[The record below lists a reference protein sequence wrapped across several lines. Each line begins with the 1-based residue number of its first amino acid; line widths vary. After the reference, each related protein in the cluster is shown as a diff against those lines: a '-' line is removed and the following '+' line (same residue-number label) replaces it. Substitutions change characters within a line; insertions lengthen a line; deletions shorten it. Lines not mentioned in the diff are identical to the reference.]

1 MLMKSKVIYS
11 TFSTVLTLILDGVL
25 IFACCASAGEKPLF
39 FILLACLLI
48 MLISALLYAPFAIKA
63 DSSSVIMSSLLKSRK
78 IRIRDIESI
87 ELFQPTMGAIRVF
100 GSGGYMGYW
109 GIFRESDIG
118 RYQAFY
124 GKASDCFL
132 IHMKNG
138 DKYLLGC
145 ANPSAMV
152 GYIKSQIDKK

>member
-1 MLMKSKVIYS
+1 MKSRVIYS
-11 TFSTVLTLILDGVL
+11 TFSTVLTIILDAVL
-25 IFACCASAGEKPLF
+25 VFACCASAGEKPLF

-48 MLISALLYAPFAIKA
+48 VLISALFYAPCAIKA
-63 DSSSVIMSSLLKSRK
+63 DSRYIVMSSILKSR
-78 IRIRDIESI
+78 RILMSHIAGA
-87 ELFQPTMGAIRVF
+87 ELFQPTLGAVRVF

-109 GIFRESDIG
+109 GIFREGDIG

-132 IHMKNG
+132 IRMKNG

-145 ANPSAMV
+145 ENPSAMV
-152 GYIKSQIDKK
+152 DYINSQIDN